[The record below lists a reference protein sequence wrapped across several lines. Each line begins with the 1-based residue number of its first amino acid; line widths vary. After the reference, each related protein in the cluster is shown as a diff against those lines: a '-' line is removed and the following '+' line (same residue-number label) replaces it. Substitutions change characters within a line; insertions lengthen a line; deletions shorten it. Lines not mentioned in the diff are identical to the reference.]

1 MQMQN
6 AFAQFRVSDRM
17 TVPVPVITPV
27 SSVQG
32 ALRLMR
38 DHRLTA
44 LPVCEED
51 RFIGLVSEKDLL
63 DLTPSRATTL
73 SRFEIGALL
82 DKVAI
87 TDAMRQPAVLVA
99 PDTPLREAAA
109 LMVKHSAEV
118 LCVVE
123 NRRLAGVISWMAVLA
138 AAIEEPT
145 LAKAG

>member
-1 MQMQN
+1 MPK
-6 AFAQFRVSDRM
+6 AFSHFRVSDWM
-17 TVPVPVITPV
+17 TVSMPVITPM

-38 DHRLTA
+38 DHRLSA
-44 LPVCEED
+44 LPVCDED

-82 DKVAI
+82 DKVTVA
-87 TDAMRQPAVLVA
+87 DATKRPAATVA

-109 LMVKHSAEV
+109 LMVKHAAEV
-118 LCVVE
+118 LGVVE
-123 NRRLAGVISWMAVLA
+123 NLRLAGMISWVTVLA
-138 AAIEEPT
+138 AAI
-145 LAKAG
+145 

>member
-1 MQMQN
+1 MQK
-6 AFAQFRVSDRM
+6 AFAHFRVSDWM
-17 TVPVPVITPV
+17 TVSVPVITPA

-44 LPVCEED
+44 LPVCEEG
-51 RFIGLVSEKDLL
+51 RFFGLVDEKDLL

-82 DKVAI
+82 DKVTV
-87 TDAMRQPAVLVA
+87 TDAMKQPAVLVA
-99 PDTPLREAAA
+99 PDPPLREAAA

-123 NRRLAGVISWMAVLA
+123 NQRLVGVISWTAVLA
-138 AAIEEPT
+138 AVIEEPT

>member
-1 MQMQN
+1 MPK
-6 AFAQFRVSDRM
+6 AFAHFRVSEWM
-17 TVPVPVITPV
+17 TVSVPVITPR

-44 LPVCEED
+44 LPVCED
-51 RFIGLVSEKDLL
+51 GRFIGLVSDKDLL

-82 DKVAI
+82 DKVTV
-87 TDAMRQPAVLVA
+87 TDVTKPPDVRVA

-123 NRRLAGVISWMAVLA
+123 NDRLAGVISWVAVLA

>member
-1 MQMQN
+1 MKMPK
-6 AFAQFRVSDRM
+6 AFAHFRVSDWM
-17 TVPVPVITPV
+17 SVSVPVITPM

-38 DHRLTA
+38 DHRLSA
-44 LPVCEED
+44 LPVCEKD

-63 DLTPSRATTL
+63 DLTPSRATAL

-82 DKVAI
+82 DKV
-87 TDAMRQPAVLVA
+87 TVFDATKQPAVLVA

-109 LMVKHSAEV
+109 LMVKYSAEV

-123 NRRLAGVISWMAVLA
+123 DHRLAGMISWVAVL
-138 AAIEEPT
+138 
-145 LAKAG
+145 